1 MSTGTHSLIKKLK
14 KLRRTSA
21 LIGAQ
26 IICIPYMGSEIG
38 YTRKDNKEATNM
50 DIYLAID
57 SYNTGEVKAFLDL
70 SALSSFA
77 VEHEYGYDYIQL
89 TEARP
94 IYLTDLVEG
103 DI

>member
-1 MSTGTHSLIKKLK
+1 
-14 KLRRTSA
+14 
-21 LIGAQ
+21 
-26 IICIPYMGSEIG
+26 
-38 YTRKDNKEATNM
+38 M

-70 SALSSFA
+70 STLSSFA

-89 TEARP
+89 TGARP

-103 DI
+103 NN

>member
-1 MSTGTHSLIKKLK
+1 
-14 KLRRTSA
+14 
-21 LIGAQ
+21 
-26 IICIPYMGSEIG
+26 
-38 YTRKDNKEATNM
+38 M
-50 DIYLAID
+50 DIYLAIN

-103 DI
+103 DN

>member
-1 MSTGTHSLIKKLK
+1 MTKTWTMCTH
-14 KLRRTSA
+14 
-21 LIGAQ
+21 
-26 IICIPYMGSEIG
+26 YMGSEIG
-38 YTRKDNKEATNM
+38 YTRKYTKEATNM
-50 DIYLAID
+50 DIYLAIN

-103 DI
+103 DN

>member
-1 MSTGTHSLIKKLK
+1 
-14 KLRRTSA
+14 
-21 LIGAQ
+21 
-26 IICIPYMGSEIG
+26 
-38 YTRKDNKEATNM
+38 M

-70 SALSSFA
+70 SSLRSFA
-77 VEHEYGYDYIQL
+77 VYHEYGYDYIHL

-103 DI
+103 ESLTWTKSGEEF

>member
-1 MSTGTHSLIKKLK
+1 MTKTW
-14 KLRRTSA
+14 TM
-21 LIGAQ
+21 
-26 IICIPYMGSEIG
+26 CIHYMGSEIG
-38 YTRKDNKEATNM
+38 YTRKDTKEDTNM

-77 VEHEYGYDYIQL
+77 VEREYGYDYIQL

-103 DI
+103 NN